1 MINTEFQFMVDFT
14 LPEVLTEEF
23 MELIPY
29 QRVVVNKYF
38 EEGKLLNYA
47 LSLEKSKLWAVFNA
61 NSELNVMDLIAD
73 LPLTSFM
80 TVEISMLTFYNSMDL
95 AMPNFSMN

>member
-14 LPEVLTEEF
+14 LPGVLTEEF

-38 EEGKLLNYA
+38 EEGKLLNYS
-47 LSLEKSKLWAVFNA
+47 LSLGKSKLWAVFNA

-80 TVEISMLTFYNSMDL
+80 TVEISMLTFYNSMDP

>member
-1 MINTEFQFMVDFT
+1 MVDFS

-23 MELIPY
+23 MELMPY
-29 QRVVVNKYF
+29 QRAVVNKYF

-47 LSLEKSKLWAVFNA
+47 LSLENSKLWAIFSA
-61 NSELNVMDLIAD
+61 NSELKVLDLIAD

-80 TVEISMLTFYNSMDL
+80 SVEISMLTFYNSMDP
-95 AMPNFSMN
+95 AMPKFSVN

>member
-1 MINTEFQFMVDFT
+1 MVDFT

-47 LSLEKSKLWAVFNA
+47 LSLENSKLWAIFSA

-80 TVEISMLTFYNSMDL
+80 SVEISMLTFYNTMDP
-95 AMPNFSMN
+95 ATPSFSMN